1 MLDKEIYANVLKLKE
16 QGQSLREIGNAL
28 GIGKTTVASIIK
40 RSSNQPAPVVD
51 VQPETVVN
59 LPKEETDS
67 PKIIITETS
76 INDMSET
83 DSFLKSLNTVQGS
96 AAEPSSSAKD
106 KFLKSFMAD
115 VKLDGPVIPKKA
127 TRGKK
132 TTFALPS
139 VPTMFQSSE
148 SAVAAP
154 PKEEKGELI
163 AKITLNINTFPEVLK
178 DYIKP
183 NKDAFLD
190 SLHKKSQNEL
200 SALMS
205 TMDYTRTID
214 NTAKMMKSLTV
225 TGAAIV
231 EMGTKRF
238 LKMRTDGFSAVI
250 ASIPELESLLKEI
263 AMENKGGIISKY
275 QSPTIR
281 LTTLV
286 VTTLIA
292 VDARNRA
299 NEANVQYPSQ
309 QQQENKQPISQETE
323 EKYNEL

>member
-16 QGQSLREIGNAL
+16 QGKSLREIGNEL

-40 RSSNQPAPVVD
+40 RSSNQPAIVVD
-51 VQPETVVN
+51 R
-59 LPKEETDS
+59 PKEETDS
-67 PKIIITETS
+67 PQIIITETS

-83 DSFLKSLNTVQGS
+83 DSFLKSLNTVEGS
-96 AAEPSSSAKD
+96 GVAEPSKSAKD
-106 KFLKSFMAD
+106 KFLKSLMSD
-115 VKLDGPVIPKKA
+115 INVDEPPTHKKA
-127 TRGKK
+127 PRAKK
-132 TTFALPS
+132 TNFVLPS
-139 VPTMFQSSE
+139 VPTMFKQSETS
-148 SAVAAP
+148 VAP

-190 SLHKKSQNEL
+190 SLHKKSHNEL

-205 TMDYTRTID
+205 TMDYSRSID
-214 NTAKMMKSLTV
+214 NTAKVMKSLTV

-250 ASIPELESLLKEI
+250 ASIPELETLLKEI

-275 QSPTIR
+275 QSPSIR
-281 LTTLV
+281 LTTLI

-299 NEANVQYPSQ
+299 NGGNVQYPSQ
-309 QQQENKQPISQETE
+309 QQQENKKPISEETE

>member
-16 QGQSLREIGNAL
+16 QGKSLREIGSEL

-40 RSSNQPAPVVD
+40 RSSNKPDPVVD
-51 VQPETVVN
+51 R
-59 LPKEETDS
+59 PKEETDS
-67 PKIIITETS
+67 PQIIITETS

-96 AAEPSSSAKD
+96 AEEPSSSAKT
-106 KFLKSFMAD
+106 KFLKSFMSD
-115 VKLDGPVIPKKA
+115 LKLDDPVMPKKA
-127 TRGKK
+127 TRAKK
-132 TTFALPS
+132 TNFSLPS
-139 VPTMFQSSE
+139 VPSMFKSSE
-148 SAVAAP
+148 PATAA

-163 AKITLNINTFPEVLK
+163 AKITLNVNTFPELLK

-190 SLHKKSQNEL
+190 SLHKKSHNEL
-200 SALMS
+200 TALMS
-205 TMDYTRTID
+205 TMDYSRSID

-250 ASIPELESLLKEI
+250 ASIPELETLLKEI

-299 NEANVQYPSQ
+299 NGGNVQYPSQ
-309 QQQENKQPISQETE
+309 QQQENKQHISQETE

>member
-1 MLDKEIYANVLKLKE
+1 MLDKSIYDNVLKLKE
-16 QGQSLREIGNAL
+16 EGKSLREIGLQL

-40 RSSNQPAPVVD
+40 RNAVKAV
-51 VQPETVVN
+51 
-59 LPKEETDS
+59 KEETQESDS

-76 INDMSET
+76 IKDMSET
-83 DSFLKSLNTVQGS
+83 DSFLKSLNTVSGPE
-96 AAEPSSSAKD
+96 AGPSKEAKD
-106 KFLKSFMAD
+106 RFLKSFMAD
-115 VKLDGPVIPKKA
+115 INLNEPLEKIVKKSGPRAKKA
-127 TRGKK
+127 S
-132 TTFALPS
+132 FVLPD
-139 VPTMFQSSE
+139 VPAMFQ
-148 SAVAAP
+148 
-154 PKEEKGELI
+154 PKEAISANPPPMEKGELI
-163 AKITLNINTFPEVLK
+163 AKLTLNINTFPEALK
-178 DYIKP
+178 DYVKP

-190 SLHKKSQNEL
+190 SLHKKSHTEL

-205 TMDYTRTID
+205 SMDYTRSID
-214 NTAKMMKSLTV
+214 NTAKVMKSLTV

-263 AMENKGGIISKY
+263 AMENKGGIISRY
-275 QSPTIR
+275 QSPTVR

-299 NEANVQYPSQ
+299 NAGNVQYPS
-309 QQQENKQPISQETE
+309 QQQENKQPISEETE
-323 EKYNEL
+323 EKYNGL

>member
-16 QGQSLREIGNAL
+16 QGKSLREIGNEL

-51 VQPETVVN
+51 R
-59 LPKEETDS
+59 PKEETDS
-67 PKIIITETS
+67 PQIIITETS

-83 DSFLKSLNTVQGS
+83 DSFLKSLNTVQGPVGT
-96 AAEPSSSAKD
+96 EPSKAAKD
-106 KFLKSFMAD
+106 KFLKSLLSD
-115 VKLDGPVIPKKA
+115 VDLDNVGISSPA
-127 TRGKK
+127 KK
-132 TTFALPS
+132 TRAKKTNFVLPS
-139 VPTMFQSSE
+139 VPTMFKQSETSV
-148 SAVAAP
+148 VAA

-190 SLHKKSQNEL
+190 SLHKKSHNEL

-205 TMDYTRTID
+205 TMDYSRSID
-214 NTAKMMKSLTV
+214 NTAKVMKSLTV

-250 ASIPELESLLKEI
+250 ASIPELETLLKEI

-286 VTTLIA
+286 ITTLIA

-299 NEANVQYPSQ
+299 NGGNVQYPSQ

-323 EKYNEL
+323 DKYNEL